1 MAKVDL
7 DLVKFVLTRNEME
20 PRTVARIIE
29 EVRKEAEMQQA
40 ENEKPPPVK
49 KQFAILISDP
59 LGTLPEGKDYTGWVL
74 QIPEEDSPAVTVE
87 RLTRAA
93 YEFNVT
99 PKGRR
104 MPVQS
109 VGEVCEA
116 VPTRILK
123 EQNVW
128 VKTKEPVLML
138 RTDNKIPLDKL
149 DAAQKDE
156 A

>member
-1 MAKVDL
+1 MAKADL
-7 DLVKFVLTRNEME
+7 DIVKHVLTRNELE
-20 PRTVARIIE
+20 PRQTAKIIE
-29 EVRKEAEMQQA
+29 EIRKETEMQNA

-49 KQFAILISDP
+49 KQFVILISDP
-59 LGTLPEGKDYTGWVL
+59 HGIIPEGVYLVGWVL

-104 MPVQS
+104 MPVQTI
-109 VGEVCEA
+109 GETCEA
-116 VPTRILK
+116 VPTRLLK
-123 EQNVW
+123 EQQVW

-138 RTDNKIPLDKL
+138 KTDNKIPLDKL
-149 DAAQKDE
+149 EAAQRDE